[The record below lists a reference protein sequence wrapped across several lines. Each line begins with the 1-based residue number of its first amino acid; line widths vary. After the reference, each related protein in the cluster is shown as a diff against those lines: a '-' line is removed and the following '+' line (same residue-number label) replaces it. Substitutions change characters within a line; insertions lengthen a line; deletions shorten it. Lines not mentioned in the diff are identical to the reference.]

1 MWMIGILA
9 AGTLTAFSGPA
20 LAHSGLTASAPG
32 ELRWPF
38 DPAVI
43 AALSLGAIGYAL
55 GWSKLGDRRT
65 HVIGHTWQV
74 IAFWIGL
81 IILAAALQSPL
92 EPIADQLLSI
102 HMVQHLL
109 LILFAAP
116 LLVLGSPVVVLLW
129 ALPRRG
135 RRTLTRAWSACG
147 GPRLLKAA
155 GNPALIWALFSG
167 AFVFWHTPGP
177 YRWGAHNDLAHAF
190 EHFSF
195 LATAMAFWAIVLAPA
210 SRRRLGYGPSI
221 LYVASAAVISG
232 LPGALM
238 IFAPRPLYSLGGA
251 AAQWRL
257 SPLQDQQLAGLLM
270 WIPMDAVYFA
280 VCGWLFL
287 RWLMEGERRTLPR
300 LSSAIERSASTLVL
314 LAFVLAGCGQQAESD
329 AAENQVGNVKH
340 GAILLDHYGCGSC
353 HAIPGIADAQ
363 GDVGPPLTRIARR
376 VYIAGLLRNSPD
388 NMEQWLMHPQRIAP
402 GNAMPDMQITESDAR
417 DITAFLMTLK

>member
-1 MWMIGILA
+1 MWMIGIIA
-9 AGTLTAFSGPA
+9 AGTLTASSAPA
-20 LAHSGLTASAPG
+20 LAHSGVTSASN
-32 ELRWPF
+32 ELHWPF
-38 DPAVI
+38 DPAVMV
-43 AALSLGAIGYAL
+43 ALALGAIGYGL
-55 GWSKLGDRRT
+55 GWSKLSTRRA
-65 HVIGHTWQV
+65 HVIGHSWHV
-74 IAFWIGL
+74 IAFWIGFV
-81 IILAAALQSPL
+81 IVAAALQSPL
-92 EPIADQLLSI
+92 EPIADQLLSM

-109 LILFAAP
+109 LILVAAP
-116 LLVLGSPVVVLLW
+116 LLVLGSPAAVLLW

-135 RRTLTRAWSACG
+135 RRRLTRAWSACG
-147 GPRLLKAA
+147 GPRLLKAVS
-155 GNPALIWALFSG
+155 NPALIWALFSG

-177 YRWGAHNDLAHAF
+177 YRWGAHNELAHAC
-190 EHFSF
+190 EHLSF

-238 IFAPRPLYSLGGA
+238 IFAPRPLYDLGDA
-251 AAQWRL
+251 AARWNL
-257 SPLQDQQLAGLLM
+257 TPLQDQQLAGLLM
-270 WIPMDAVYFA
+270 WIPMDAFYFA

-287 RWLMEGERRTLPR
+287 RWLMDGERRTLSQF
-300 LSSAIERSASTLVL
+300 SSIGRSASTLVV
-314 LAFVLAGCGQQAESD
+314 LAFVLAGCGQQADSD
-329 AAENQVGNVKH
+329 TAENQLGDVKH

-363 GDVGPPLTRIARR
+363 GDVGPPLTRISRR

-402 GNAMPDMQITESDAR
+402 GNAMPDMQMPESDAR